1 MIRTIH
7 DFLERWKE
15 ETEATLK
22 IFKSLTDESLQVAIP
37 GGRTLGRLA
46 NHIVETVTEM
56 PHQLGLPIMEENVNY
71 TTVQELVT
79 HYKKYA
85 DRLAGAII
93 SHWSDDTLEKDTNM
107 YGASWKNGFSLWVLL
122 THQTHHRGQ
131 MTVLMRMAGLKVPGI
146 YGPSREEW
154 EAWGKV
160 PLA

>member
-7 DFLERWKE
+7 DFLQRWKE
-15 ETEATLK
+15 ETDATLK

-37 GGRTLGRLA
+37 GGRTMGRLA

-56 PHQLGLPIMEENVNY
+56 PQQLGLPIMEQSVNY

-85 DRLAGAII
+85 DQLAGAII

-122 THQTHHRGQ
+122 THQIHHRGQ

-146 YGPSREEW
+146 YGPSKEEW

>member
-7 DFLERWKE
+7 DFLDRWKE

-22 IFKSLTDESLQVAIP
+22 IFRSLTDESLAVAIP

-56 PHQLGLPIMEENVNY
+56 PHNLGLPVKEVYVTY
-71 TTVQELVT
+71 TSAQELIT

-85 DRLAGAII
+85 DQLVAVII
-93 SHWSDDTLEKDTNM
+93 SNWTDESLEEEQNM
-107 YGASWKNGFSLWVLL
+107 YGASWKNGFSLWVLI
-122 THQTHHRGQ
+122 THQAHHRGQ
-131 MTVLMRMAGLKVPGI
+131 MTVLMRMAGLKVPGV
-146 YGPSREEW
+146 YGPSKEEW

-160 PLA
+160 ALA